1 MNVKITFN
9 KTNKELNILVKRNHK
24 LYKSLINKKRTI
36 FKKGLD
42 IFIHYKE
49 I

>member
-1 MNVKITFN
+1 MNIKITFN
-9 KTNKELNILVKRNHK
+9 KIDKALNILVKRNHK

-36 FKKGLD
+36 FKKGLC
-42 IFIHYKE
+42 ILIHYKE